1 MFYDF
6 SNTKWSLFSIN
17 SYDNNRKG
25 NYFPMRGNINRYTF
39 VLSYSKQWR
48 IYLSEAF
55 QRFWERVTHIFSRY
69 PCLAVSASSEFIKF
83 VGHHVD
89 AISIQVHVKTS
100 LICSSLLLR
109 PVIKIT
115 ITHLPIYMSLLLEKN
130 KKKNKTQTNKVVIHH
145 WNTKITLA
153 KEGFDFLPC

>member
-1 MFYDF
+1 
-6 SNTKWSLFSIN
+6 
-17 SYDNNRKG
+17 
-25 NYFPMRGNINRYTF
+25 MRGNINRYTF

-89 AISIQVHVKTS
+89 GISIQVHVKTN
-100 LICSSLLLR
+100 LICSALLLR
-109 PVIKIT
+109 PVTKIT
-115 ITHLPIYMSLLLEKN
+115 ITHLLIYMNLLFEK
-130 KKKNKTQTNKVVIHH
+130 KKKNLKKKNHKQTNLQYIIGIQKLPWPKKDSIFFHVNEYCVIISPSI
-145 WNTKITLA
+145 ITWLS
-153 KEGFDFLPC
+153 FFQF